1 MYKIDLIHSDDGWK
15 SFDSTSDK
23 IPSDAIL
30 MNEGDV
36 QTYVARRKLGNNL
49 IVGKYI
55 PMWKLVYVTYNG
67 VEQRFDDGIE
77 IMTTNKRRK
86 LI

>member
-1 MYKIDLIHSDDGWK
+1 MY
-15 SFDSTSDK
+15 
-23 IPSDAIL
+23 
-30 MNEGDV
+30 EGNV

-55 PMWKLVYVTYNG
+55 PMWSLVYVTYNG
-67 VEQRFDDGIE
+67 QEQRFDDGIE
-77 IMTTNKRRK
+77 LMTTNKPRK